1 MSQSIQFRTYVAAAF
16 TCLLAASCS
25 DVTDS
30 DTLPDGKYP
39 MTFTAG
45 MQGLT
50 ATRATTDGTWSGSE
64 QVAVKVNDVVKA
76 YKATTDGNLSGTNT
90 DNTFY
95 WQHTGSINV
104 SAWYCGD
111 GSAATGGEHATG
123 VTSWTVPSDQNV
135 VGNYERSDFLYAPA
149 TSIPFA
155 GPHSLSFYH
164 QTARMV
170 VNIRNA
176 EAATADAMI
185 KSVSICN
192 VTLTG
197 NFTLPTDGQHCGL
210 AAATGDHTQTIT
222 PRKLKP
228 NTGVDFGAG
237 GSGNETALA
246 SYAALVIPQTVAAGE
261 KFIAITLMDEN
272 TYYYKAEE
280 SQATLQGGQ
289 VYLYNITVKN
299 GYLEVV
305 TASGGAWGDGGM
317 AEEVTGKSLAE
328 GFSASDLKVGD
339 YYYSD
344 GNTSDGGYRKYVDNT
359 TDILNIEPVLTGLDG
374 QPRTVIGIV
383 YWVGD
388 ITGDNYGLMKD
399 KFPDGTR
406 GLVVSLWN
414 AEELEDRSESL
425 DMEWTYGSSEFVKD
439 QLANAWTSKP
449 IDYNIQ
455 EENKMQGYVNTIALQ
470 KYNEYVVGRTED
482 GEDYGA
488 SGKKRI
494 MPIYALANFEKKYP
508 APENSSGWY
517 WPSVCELKY
526 VCWGQGNSESLKGK
540 GMLNTQIEKVGGTI
554 FGSDYSNGVYWSST
568 EGSSY
573 SYYAWYVSFS
583 SGYVHYF
590 GYKGNESFRVRP
602 LLAF

>member
-1 MSQSIQFRTYVAAAF
+1 MSQSIQFRTYVAAAL

-111 GSAATGGEHATG
+111 GSAATGGEHATD

-261 KFIAITLMDEN
+261 KFIAITLTDEN

-344 GNTSDGGYRKYVDNT
+344 GNTSDGGYRKYADNT
-359 TDILNIEPVLTGLDG
+359 TVILNIEPVLTGLDG

-388 ITGDNYGLMKD
+388 ITGDNYDLMKD
-399 KFPDGTR
+399 KFPSGTR
-406 GLVVSLWN
+406 GLVVSLWDAIEQDDGSMN
-414 AEELEDRSESL
+414 ENG
-425 DMEWTYGSSEFVKD
+425 MTWTCGSYEYVQD

-470 KYNEYVVGRTED
+470 KYNEYVVGNTAER
-482 GEDYGA
+482 EDYG
-488 SGKKRI
+488 SNSQKRI
-494 MPIYALANFEKKYP
+494 MPIYALDNFKKRYP
-508 APENSSGWY
+508 APDKSSGWY
-517 WPSVCELKY
+517 WPSVYELKY
-526 VCWGQGNSESLKGK
+526 VCWGQKDWSADGRNI
-540 GMLNTQIEKVGGTI
+540 LNPQIEKVGGTI
-554 FGSDYSNGVYWSST
+554 FGYDSYWSST
-568 EGSSY
+568 ECSLSD
-573 SYYAWYVSFS
+573 YAWYV
-583 SGYVHYF
+583 YF
-590 GYKGNESFRVRP
+590 GNGAVSNGGDKYNDTYRVRP

>member
-1 MSQSIQFRTYVAAAF
+1 MSQSIQFRTYVAAAL
-16 TCLLAASCS
+16 TCLLVASCS

-95 WQHTGSINV
+95 WQNTGSINV

-123 VTSWTVPSDQNV
+123 VTSWTVPSDQND

-155 GPHSLSFYH
+155 GSHSLSFYH

-197 NFTLPTDGQHCGL
+197 NFTLPADGQHCGL
-210 AAATGDHTQTIT
+210 AAATGGPAQTIT

-228 NTGVDFGAG
+228 NTDVDFGAG

-317 AEEVTGKSLAE
+317 AEEVTGKSPIT
-328 GFSASDLKVGD
+328 GFTATDLKIGD

-344 GNTSDGGYRKYVDNT
+344 GNTSDGGYRKYADNT
-359 TDILNIEPVLTGLDG
+359 TVILNIEPVLTGLNE

-388 ITGDNYGLMKD
+388 ITGENYGLMKE
-399 KFPDGTR
+399 KFSDGTR

-414 AEELEDRSESL
+414 ATDPDDGSNEE
-425 DMEWTYGSSEFVKD
+425 MTWTYGSFESVKD
-439 QLANAWTSKP
+439 QLASAWTVP

-455 EENKMQGYVNTIALQ
+455 EGNAMQGYVNTIALQ

-494 MPIYALANFEKKYP
+494 KPIYALANFKKAYP
-508 APENSSGWY
+508 APDKSSGWY
-517 WPSVCELKY
+517 WPSFCELQY
-526 VCWGQGNSESLKGK
+526 VCWGQGNSRSMNGK
-540 GMLNTQIEKVGGTI
+540 DILNTQIEKVGGTI
-554 FGSDYSNGVYWSST
+554 FVDDYYWSST
-568 EGSSY
+568 EYSGSS
-573 SYYAWYVSFS
+573 SYAGGVDFS
-583 SGYVHYF
+583 DGYV
-590 GYKGNESFRVRP
+590 GDCYKYGNAYRVRP

>member
-1 MSQSIQFRTYVAAAF
+1 MSQSIQFRTYVAAAL

-64 QVAVKVNDVVKA
+64 QVAVKVNNVVKA
-76 YKATTDGNLSGTNT
+76 YKATTDGSLSGTNT

-95 WQHTGSINV
+95 WQNTGNINV

-111 GSAATGGEHATG
+111 GSAVAGGEHATG
-123 VTSWTVPSDQNV
+123 VTSWMVQSDQND

-176 EAATADAMI
+176 EATTADAMI

-197 NFTLPTDGQHCGL
+197 DFTPPTDGQHCGL
-210 AAATGDHTQTIT
+210 VAATDDHTQTIT

-261 KFIAITLMDEN
+261 KFIAIALTDGN

-289 VYLYNITVKN
+289 VYSYNITVKN

-305 TASGGAWGDGGM
+305 TDSGGAWGSGGM

-344 GNTSDGGYRKYVDNT
+344 GNTSDGGYRKYVGNT

-388 ITGDNYGLMKD
+388 ITGDNYDLMKD
-399 KFPDGTR
+399 KFPTGTR

-414 AEELEDRSESL
+414 AIEQDDGAVMPEG
-425 DMEWTYGSSEFVKD
+425 MTWTCGSYEFVKD
-439 QLANAWTSKP
+439 QLASAWTVP

-455 EENKMQGYVNTIALQ
+455 EINKMQGYANTIALQ
-470 KYNEYVVGRTED
+470 KYNEYVVGKTGAGD
-482 GEDYGA
+482 DYGT

-494 MPIYALANFEKKYP
+494 KPIYALANFKKEYP
-508 APENSSGWY
+508 APDKSSGWY

-526 VCWGQGNSESLKGK
+526 VCWGQGNGRSTSGM
-540 GMLNTQIEKVGGTI
+540 GMLNTKIGELGGNTY
-554 FGSDYSNGVYWSST
+554 GDYDFYWSST
-568 EGSSY
+568 EDSDNSSNAGNVFFYDGSV
-573 SYYAWYVSFS
+573 YYGGKDRDTY
-583 SGYVHYF
+583 H
-590 GYKGNESFRVRP
+590 VRP